1 MYMLVNVYPHKQVD
15 GDCHEAVFFPP
26 PKITDV
32 QYQYMFS
39 QSVYIWV

>member
-15 GDCHEAVFFPP
+15 RDCHEAVFFP